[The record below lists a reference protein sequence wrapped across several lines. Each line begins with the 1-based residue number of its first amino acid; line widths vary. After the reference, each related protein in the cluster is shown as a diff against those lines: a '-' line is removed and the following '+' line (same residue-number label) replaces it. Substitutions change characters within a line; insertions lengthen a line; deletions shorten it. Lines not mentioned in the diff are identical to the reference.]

1 MATQL
6 PVRVN
11 LPRIYE
17 VYQSTTRE
25 ADAIKTRLTEE
36 AAQRER
42 ERDRLEAKRILHEQ
56 ISWPNALRE
65 KSRELSALLG
75 DSYATARLSMEQEA
89 VLVECVTLLRA
100 AARDLEDRYEV
111 RQVRMGGQG
120 WH

>member
-75 DSYATARLSMEQEA
+75 DSYVTARLSMEQEA

-100 AARDLEDRYEV
+100 AARDLEDNYRPLEV
-111 RQVRMGGQG
+111 RIGGFG
-120 WH
+120 RY